1 MASIKRNFIYNAL
14 LNLSRVIFPLVTA
27 PYISRVL
34 EPDGIGLFN
43 FANTY
48 AEYFA
53 LFALLGIPTYG
64 IREVAKIHEDKNRLS
79 RLVSELISVSFIAT
93 FIVTLIY
100 VASIFLIGQL
110 DENRMLFLVTGF
122 LLYLAPLRIDWFY
135 SGLEQFKYIM
145 LRTVTIRTISIVCMF
160 VFVRTK
166 SDLLIYVILN
176 VGGTICGDVWN
187 YVKLLQSGI
196 KPHLTFVGLKKH
208 LSPLFILFASS
219 VAVSIYTVLD
229 TLMLGFMTDYREVGF
244 YNNAIHLS
252 KAVLS
257 IVTSLS
263 AVAIPRMS
271 QYYKAKEIGRI
282 NDLANK
288 SSLLVS
294 YFAFPAAI
302 GLACLAPTFVPL
314 FFGSKF
320 CGTVIPLMIL
330 SLLIIVI
337 GLNNISC
344 IQILVGLGYDRLFC
358 YSVLI
363 GTISNFLL
371 NLILIPTWGANGA
384 SVASVCAEILVL
396 GSSVWYVYRKTP
408 LQLNINVSNL
418 MKSLCGSLL
427 FLPTILLLGR
437 YLNGWTL
444 VAVFILVGFS
454 IYMVSQKLLK
464 NQSINLFMPFILQK
478 LRRQR

>member
-1 MASIKRNFIYNAL
+1 MASIKRNFAYNVL
-14 LNLSRVIFPLVTA
+14 LNLSKVIFPLITA

-34 EPDGIGLFN
+34 EPDGIGLLN

-48 AEYFA
+48 AGYFA
-53 LFALLGIPTYG
+53 LFAVLGIPTYG

-135 SGLEQFKYIM
+135 SGLEQFKYIT
-145 LRTVTIRTISIVCMF
+145 LRTVIIRIISIVCMF

-166 SDLLIYVILN
+166 SDLLVYVILN

-196 KPHLTFVGLKKH
+196 KPKLTFVGLKKH
-208 LSPLFILFASS
+208 LSPLFLLFASS
-219 VAVSIYTVLD
+219 VAISIYQVLD
-229 TLMLGFMTDYREVGF
+229 TLMLGFMADYQQVGF
-244 YNNAIHLS
+244 YNSATHIS
-252 KAVLS
+252 KAVIS
-257 IVTSLS
+257 IVGSLS
-263 AVAIPRMS
+263 AVALPKMS
-271 QYYKAKEIGRI
+271 QCYKAKEIDRI
-282 NDLANK
+282 NDLVSK
-288 SSLLVS
+288 SFLLVS
-294 YFAFPAAI
+294 FIALPATI

-314 FFGSKF
+314 FFGAKF
-320 CGTVIPLMIL
+320 SGTIIPLMIL
-330 SLLIIVI
+330 SLLIVII
-337 GLNNISC
+337 GLNGIPC

-358 YSVLI
+358 YAVLV
-363 GTISNFLL
+363 GGVSNFLL

-384 SVASVCAEILVL
+384 AIASVCAETLVL
-396 GSSVWYVYRKTP
+396 GSSVWYVYHKTP
-408 LQLNINVSNL
+408 VHLKVSWLNL
-418 MKSLCGSLL
+418 FKSLFGALL
-427 FLPTILLLGR
+427 FLPTILLLGQF
-437 YLNGWTL
+437 LGGWML

-454 IYMVSQKLLK
+454 IYMFSQMILK
-464 NQSINLFMPFILQK
+464 NQSLDLFMPIILQK

>member
-1 MASIKRNFIYNAL
+1 MSIKRNFAYNVL
-14 LNLSRVIFPLVTA
+14 LNLSKVIFPLITA

-43 FANTY
+43 FARTY

-53 LFALLGIPTYG
+53 LFAVLGIPTYG
-64 IREVAKIHEDKNRLS
+64 IREVAKVHEDKSRLS

-93 FIVTLIY
+93 IIVTSIY

-122 LLYLAPLRIDWFY
+122 LLYLAPLRTDWYY
-135 SGLEQFKYIM
+135 SGLEQFKYIT
-145 LRTVTIRTISIVCMF
+145 LRSVIIRTISIVCMF

-196 KPHLTFVGLKKH
+196 KPQLTFVGLKKH

-219 VAVSIYTVLD
+219 VAISVYTVLD
-229 TLMLGFMTDYREVGF
+229 TLMLGFMADYQQVGF
-244 YNNAIHLS
+244 YNSATHIS
-252 KAVLS
+252 KAVMT

-263 AVAIPRMS
+263 AVAIPKMS
-271 QYYKAKEIGRI
+271 QYYKAKEFDRI
-282 NDLANK
+282 NDLVNK
-288 SSLLVS
+288 SFLLVS
-294 YFAFPAAI
+294 FIAFPAAV

-314 FFGSKF
+314 FFGSEF
-320 CGTVIPLMIL
+320 GGTIIPLMIL

-337 GLNNISC
+337 GLNNIPC

-358 YSVLI
+358 YSVLM
-363 GTISNFLL
+363 GTVSNFLL
-371 NLILIPTWGANGA
+371 NLILIPVWGADGA
-384 SVASVCAEILVL
+384 AIASVCAEILVF
-396 GSSVWYVYRKTP
+396 GSSVWYVYHKTP
-408 LQLNINVSNL
+408 VRLKVSWLNL
-418 MKSLCGSLL
+418 FKSLFGALL
-427 FLPTILLLGR
+427 FLPTILLLSRFLG
-437 YLNGWTL
+437 GWMF

-454 IYMVSQKLLK
+454 IYMFSQMILK
-464 NQSINLFMPFILQK
+464 NRSLDLFMPVILQK